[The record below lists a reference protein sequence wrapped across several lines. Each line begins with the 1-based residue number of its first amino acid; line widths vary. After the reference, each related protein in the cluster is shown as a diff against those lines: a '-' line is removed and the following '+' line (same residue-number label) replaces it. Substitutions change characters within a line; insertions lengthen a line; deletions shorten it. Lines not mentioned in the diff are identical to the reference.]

1 MNLYKS
7 LIIIALCLPP
17 PLLTAQSLCYKN
29 IVTQPAFSKKTVEV
43 VTVPAVYETRYEQI
57 VVKSAHTRIE
67 KRDGMDCAI
76 AVPAVTRTIAMTY
89 QKKPAVVELVEV
101 EELTTDGS
109 VKQVV
114 TDCGTH

>member
-1 MNLYKS
+1 
-7 LIIIALCLPP
+7 
-17 PLLTAQSLCYKN
+17 
-29 IVTQPAFSKKTVEV
+29 
-43 VTVPAVYETRYEQI
+43 
-57 VVKSAHTRIE
+57 
-67 KRDGMDCAI
+67 MDCAI
-76 AVPAVTRTIAMTY
+76 AVPAVTRTIARTY